1 MYKRRYT
8 PEMITHLGEREIF
21 VFGSNLAGFHGGGA
35 ARQAYKSFG
44 AVWGQG
50 VGLQGQCYAI
60 PTMHGGVEAI
70 EPYVEQFI
78 DFAFVHPEY
87 TFLVTK
93 IGCGIAAFTPYEMA
107 PLFTKVIDLE
117 NVILPKEFVDIIHN
131 KPCVSGIPAWTW
143 DSRKDFLDAYE
154 TLLPKAS
161 KGDSISYYKVK
172 ELRAREFRNTV
183 ELVNNGFYHTEEGG
197 RVVLKDYNEMT
208 KGTRYYSSAFSVDG
222 ICPVGSSTRVEVVNA
237 DCIDEGVRLLDMGYN
252 PAILNMASRQN
263 PGGGVTRGAGAQE
276 ETIFRRTNIFR
287 SLYQFVPYAGQ
298 YGVKQSRFQ
307 YPMDRNFGG
316 IYSPSVTIFRE
327 DEKNGYKLMEIPRE
341 VAIISVAGMN
351 RPKLDDDGMIDDSLV
366 EPIKN
371 KMRTIFRIGLMHG
384 HDSLVLGALGC
395 GAFCNPPE
403 HIARLFHEVMVE
415 PEFNNKYRLIVFA
428 ILEDHNSHRKHN
440 SEGNYLPFKREFEE
454 ECYDEIIS

>member
-1 MYKRRYT
+1 MYNRRYT
-8 PEMITHLGEREIF
+8 PERIIHLKENEIF
-21 VFGSNLAGFHGGGA
+21 VFGSNLAGSHGGGA
-35 ARQAYKSFG
+35 ARQAYDCFG

-50 VGLQGQCYAI
+50 VGLQGQSYAI

-70 EPYVEQFI
+70 KPYVEQFMN
-78 DFAFVHPEY
+78 FAFSHREY

-93 IGCGIAAFTPYEMA
+93 IGCGIAAFTPYEIA

-117 NVILPKEFVDIIHN
+117 NVVLPEEFVEIIHN
-131 KPCVSGIPAWTW
+131 KSYVSGIPDWTW
-143 DSRKDFLDAYE
+143 DSRRDFLNEYHV
-154 TLLPKAS
+154 LMPMAS
-161 KGDSISYYKVK
+161 KGDPVSYYKIK

-183 ELVNNGFYHTEEGG
+183 ELVNNGFYHTEEGD
-197 RVVLKDYNEMT
+197 RIVLKDYNEMT
-208 KGTRYYSSAFSVDG
+208 KGTRYYSSEFSVDD
-222 ICPVGSSTRVEVVNA
+222 ICPMRCSTRVEVVNA
-237 DCIDEGVRLLDMGYN
+237 DCIYEGVRLLEMGYN

-298 YGVKQSRFQ
+298 YGVKQSPFQ

-327 DEKNGYKLMEIPRE
+327 DERNGYKLMQTPRA
-341 VAIISVAGMN
+341 VAFISVAGMN
-351 RPKLDDDGMIDDSLV
+351 RPKLDNAGMIDDTLV

-371 KMRTIFRIGLMHG
+371 KMRTIFRIGLKHG

-403 HIARLFHEVMVE
+403 HIARLFHEVMME
-415 PEFNNKYRLIVFA
+415 PEFANKYKLIVFA

-440 SEGNYLPFKREFEE
+440 FEGNFLPFQREFGNFLG
-454 ECYDEIIS
+454 CTLM